1 MFVGVLPFSAISIF
15 YRVSYVRAKYLRL
28 RSQNQANQK
37 DELKGVRQNSKS
49 KENWIWR
56 APVPAMGCLNPVIG
70 IGPEPNTELIWD
82 TFVRL
87 NRLKN
92 SATRS
97 RRFAP
102 PNGKYLSTRK
112 SAVNSVGVS
121 REFLPRVSGLA
132 ESGKAWLRFV
142 SRPVSGFSG
151 RPLSTL
157 RIGATSI

>member
-1 MFVGVLPFSAISIF
+1 MFVGVLPFSAPSIF

-37 DELKGVRQNSKS
+37 DERKRVGQNSKS
-49 KENWIWR
+49 KENWICR
-56 APVPAMGCLNPVIG
+56 GPVPTRGCLNPGMGVK
-70 IGPEPNTELIWD
+70 PVPNTELICD
-82 TFVRL
+82 TFKRL
-87 NRLKN
+87 NRLKD

-112 SAVNSVGVS
+112 STVNSVGVS

-132 ESGKAWLRFV
+132 ESGKAWLRFA
-142 SRPVSGFSG
+142 SRPVS
-151 RPLSTL
+151 
-157 RIGATSI
+157 